1 MHFSRKK
8 QALLLGL
15 LGLLVA
21 ACGQDYSP
29 KPKGFPRIDLPA
41 HAYRPLGNGYPYF
54 FEYSKYAVIKP
65 DTFRK
70 AEPYWIFVDYPSLR
84 ANIQLTYKPVL
95 NDPAR
100 LRGFI
105 SDAYKLSAKHQ
116 EKAYAIGDK
125 LTTTPTGKTV
135 VFVEIAGDVPSHYQ
149 FFTSDSTTH
158 YLRGALY
165 LRTATENDSLAP
177 IVEYLK
183 KDVEHLVNTLQWREM
198 PRRPLRLLRRGR

>member
-1 MHFSRKK
+1 MNFLRKK
-8 QALLLGL
+8 ETLLLGWLALLL
-15 LGLLVA
+15 A

-29 KPKGFPRIDLPA
+29 KPKGFPRIDLPP
-41 HAYRPLGNGYPYF
+41 HAYRPLAGGYPYF
-54 FEYSKYAVIKP
+54 FEYSKYAVIRP
-65 DTFRK
+65 DTFRG

-95 NDPAR
+95 NDPTR

-116 EKAYAIGDK
+116 EKAYAIGDRVD
-125 LTTTPTGKTV
+125 TTLTGKTV

-149 FFTSDSTTH
+149 FFTTDSATH

-177 IVEYLK
+177 VVAYLK
-183 KDVEHLVNTLQWREM
+183 KLSLIHI
-198 PRRPLRLLRRGR
+198 